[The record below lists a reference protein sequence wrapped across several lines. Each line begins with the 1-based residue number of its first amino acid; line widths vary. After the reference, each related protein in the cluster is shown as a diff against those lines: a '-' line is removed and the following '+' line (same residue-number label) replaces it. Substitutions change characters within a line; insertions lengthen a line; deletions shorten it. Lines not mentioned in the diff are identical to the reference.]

1 MKSNRYDIS
10 LIRKYLDGR
19 LDERSMYELERQAHE
34 DPLLMD
40 LINGMESAPEEQH
53 ENNLDEIDELIG
65 NRTGKG
71 KTRRIVAWRPWTI
84 AASVLIALSVASL
97 LILRQQPEKKLL
109 TQQTPENASAPET
122 IKPAMPPEPAEA
134 LTVPE
139 TRPAPVAPE
148 RETKQRLARLADK
161 EVAAEVSA
169 RLESRVAG
177 LEADEQKAFSKTNA
191 LNEVVIIGYGTS
203 KKADLVGSVASI
215 AAPQAAEN
223 NSQRIMI
230 RGTSALAKK
239 GKESD
244 FPLKIAGIVTDE
256 NRQPLPGVSIRI
268 KGKNITANTDVSGMF
283 TIDIPSK
290 EETLLITMLGYDA
303 REIRI
308 KDNETLNILLNPS
321 TQVLSELV
329 VAGNSDRE
337 TKAAQP
343 AAGWNAYRKYLRENT
358 LLNDGTKGNVVVSFT
373 VSANGE
379 ISNIRILKGLNE
391 IADKRAIQLITEG
404 DKWTGDSDGLPKD
417 IKLKIRFR

>member
-134 LTVPE
+134 LTVPD
-139 TRPAPVAPE
+139 TRPAPVAPK

-373 VSANGE
+373 VAANGE

-391 IADKRAIQLITEG
+391 IADKKAIQLITEG